1 MFDLIVRMDPF
12 FLQNYGIETEN
23 LKTLVGRMRA
33 ASNNLHNCASE
44 RRRSPSHDSSA
55 SNKPPNEFLTAVVEL
70 IGAAKGMLA
79 WLDRYMRN
87 TC

>member
-1 MFDLIVRMDPF
+1 M
-12 FLQNYGIETEN
+12 ETEN

-44 RRRSPSHDSSA
+44 RRRSPVHDSSTLT
-55 SNKPPNEFLTAVVEL
+55 KPPNEFLTAVVEL

-87 TC
+87 IWSGVYMSKISLLFQIKK